1 MQKKIIALAVA
12 GLMSG
17 AAFAQSNVTVYGI
30 VDVGYTSGSA
40 NGATKDKFSGLTSG
54 NLSGSRIGFRGTEDL
69 GGGLKANFT
78 VELGTMDTTANA
90 TTNTATQSTTTNGID
105 TYRQAF
111 VGLSGPFGAV
121 VAGRLQH
128 AGFWFGAKYDAHGA
142 SLFSPVGQL
151 TQNLN
156 TAISGRATL
165 ARLDNAVQYASPNFS
180 GLVVSAA
187 YAFGEQVK
195 GATAFTSAGAATV
208 DYDKQQTAY
217 VLNAEYDNGPMSV
230 GLIYAKL
237 NDIGGKLVTAADGTD
252 QTEWGL
258 GAKYNFGK
266 VTPFFSY
273 QRAKNDPAGVTAE
286 TTSKIWNIGAR
297 ANVTAAGSVGFAYAR
312 MSQSGVGD
320 DKVSSW
326 GLDYQHAMSKRT
338 TLFTGYATMKN
349 KNGGDFEFKGL
360 TGSAFGQAVAAGANQ
375 KSNLFTLGM
384 RHTF

>member
-40 NGATKDKFSGLTSG
+40 NAATKDKFSGLTSG
-54 NLSGSRIGFRGTEDL
+54 NLSGSRIGFRGAEDL

-78 VELGTMDTTANA
+78 VELGTMDTTANN

-111 VGLSGPFGAV
+111 VGLSGGFGGI

-128 AGFWFGAKYDAHGA
+128 QGFWFGAKYDAHGA
-142 SLFSPVGQL
+142 SIFSPVGQL

-156 TAISGRATL
+156 TAISGRSTL
-165 ARLDNAVQYASPNFS
+165 ARLDNAVQYSSPNFG
-180 GLVVSAA
+180 GLVVNAA
-187 YAFGEQVK
+187 YAFGEQVE
-195 GATAFTSAGAATV
+195 GATAINATGATTV
-208 DYDKQQTAY
+208 DYAKQQKAWM
-217 VLNAEYDNGPMSV
+217 LNAEYDAGPMSA

-237 NDIGGKLVTAADGTD
+237 SDIGGTLVGAVDGTD
-252 QTEWGL
+252 QTEWAL
-258 GAKYNFGK
+258 GAKYNFGMI
-266 VTPFFSY
+266 TPFFSY
-273 QRAKNDPAGVTAE
+273 QRAKNDPAGATAE
-286 TTSKIWNIGAR
+286 TTSKIWNVGAR
-297 ANVTAAGSVGFAYAR
+297 ANVTAAGSVGLAYAR
-312 MSQSGVGD
+312 MNQSGVGD
-320 DKVSSW
+320 DKARAW

-338 TLFTGYATMKN
+338 TAYAGIANMKN
-349 KNGGDFEFKGL
+349 ANGSAFEFKGL
-360 TGSAFGQAVAAGANQ
+360 TGSAFGQAVAADGNQ
-375 KSNLFTLGM
+375 KSSVFSLGM